1 MKPLLAI
8 LLLVANF
15 AVAESARPNVV
26 LCMADDHGWGDTG
39 YNGHPF
45 LRTPQLD
52 AMAANGIR
60 FDRWYAAAP
69 VCSPTRGSVLTGR
82 HPFRYGI
89 TYANTGMLKS
99 EEICIAELLKEK
111 GYRTGHF
118 GKWHVGALT
127 TKVKDANRGGPKG
140 AAVFSPPWD
149 NGFDTCFSTESKV
162 PTFDPMLT
170 PSKVSRESK
179 GKPGS
184 PYGTAYWTGLDE
196 RVPDDELRG
205 DDSGLIVDRT
215 LRFVA
220 EAAKEK
226 KPFLAVVWFHAPHT
240 PVVADAAHRGLYPD
254 HPKGLYGQ
262 HYHGCISAIDDAMGR
277 LREGLAANGV
287 ADNTMLWYSS
297 DNGPES
303 GASSG
308 AGTAAHFRGR
318 KRSLYEGGVRV
329 PGLLVW
335 PARVKTPRI
344 VTQPCVSSDYF
355 PTVLDALG
363 IDLPKRPYDGISLLP
378 LIDGIQK
385 TRPQPIGFD
394 SKGVAT
400 WNDNRYKLVQSKKSV
415 ELYDL
420 KADASESKNI
430 AEAHPEKVA
439 NMQKALAAWR
449 ASVANS
455 ANGGDY

>member
-1 MKPLLAI
+1 
-8 LLLVANF
+8 
-15 AVAESARPNVV
+15 
-26 LCMADDHGWGDTG
+26 MADDHGWGDTG

-45 LRTPQLD
+45 LRTPHLD
-52 AMAANGIR
+52 AMAATGLR

-89 TYANTGMLKS
+89 TFANTGMLKP
-99 EEICIAELLKEK
+99 EEICLAEVLQEN

-118 GKWHVGALT
+118 GKWHVGTLT

-140 AAVFSPPWD
+140 KNVFAPPWD

-162 PTFDPMLT
+162 PTFDPMIS
-170 PSKVSRESK
+170 PPKECRESK
-179 GKPGS
+179 GPVGA

-196 RVPDDELRG
+196 RVPDDQLRG
-205 DDSGLIVDRT
+205 DDSGLIVDRALT
-215 LRFVA
+215 FIA
-220 EAAKEK
+220 EAATEQ

-240 PVVADAAHRGLYPD
+240 PVVASEAHRALYPD
-254 HPKGLYGQ
+254 HPKGAYGQ

-277 LREGLAANGV
+277 LREGLKANGV
-287 ADNTMLWYSS
+287 ADNTMLWYSA

-303 GASSG
+303 SASSG

-335 PARVKTPRI
+335 PARVKEARVVP
-344 VTQPCVSSDYF
+344 QPCVSSDYF
-355 PTVLDALG
+355 PTVLAAAG

-378 LIDGIQK
+378 LIDGKQAA
-385 TRPQPIGFD
+385 RPSAIGFE
-394 SKGVAT
+394 SRGVST
-400 WNDNRYKLVQSKKSV
+400 WSDNRYKLVKTKKSV

-420 KADASESKNI
+420 DSDASEAKNI

-439 NMQKALAAWR
+439 NMRKALEGWR
-449 ASVANS
+449 KSVANS
-455 ANGGDY
+455 AKGGDY